1 MYKMFSYDAPNPY
14 SLALS
19 LPSWLRWLA
28 FSSQSTSLSSSI
40 SSSESIGRVILPAQT
55 LTPAEIDFMQLYELA
70 AQYDLNI
77 EHGDV
82 NTHDQA
88 TLKTIQITPNRQ
100 LKQPEN
106 ERRYVV
112 KFVGNMTQYEQMLNT
127 FIPEAANL
135 NATIV
140 GFNFRGVGHSTKT
153 PQLFQDLVTDGIAQ
167 VNRLLQNGVNPE
179 NITIDGISL
188 GGAIATMVAAYFHQH
203 GIRVYLF
210 NDRSLSRIS
219 AAAAGML
226 APTFRWPFGDIA
238 FSSTETTTRV
248 VLKATGWQENLAAAY
263 HSIPAQYKTHM
274 YVAKASEESA
284 GDGVIAHPASLHVGV
299 KKDEKEK
306 GINTGHKV
314 YARLYAGHNQSRR
327 DLVCKENAARNG
339 QEVYENFVLRKKI

>member
-1 MYKMFSYDAPNPY
+1 MFSHDAPNPY
-14 SLALS
+14 PQTSS
-19 LPSWLRWLA
+19 LPSWLRWL
-28 FSSQSTSLSSSI
+28 SSSNQSTPSSTSV
-40 SSSESIGRVILPAQT
+40 SGSESIGKFILPAQT
-55 LTPAEIDFMQLYELA
+55 LVPSEIDFMQLYALA

-82 NTHDQA
+82 NTHDKA
-88 TLKTIQITPNRQ
+88 VLKTMQITPKRQ
-100 LKQPEN
+100 LEQPEN

-127 FIPEAANL
+127 FISEAANL

-140 GFNFRGVGHSTKT
+140 GFNFRGVGNSTKT
-153 PQLFQDLVTDGIAQ
+153 PHTFQELVTDGIAEID
-167 VNRLLQNGVNPE
+167 RLLKNGVNPE

-188 GGAIATMVAAYFHQH
+188 GAAIATMVAAYFHQH
-203 GIRVYLF
+203 GKCVYLF

-238 FSSTETTTRV
+238 FSSTETTTWG
-248 VLKATGWQENLAAAY
+248 VLKATGWQENLADAY
-263 HSIPAQYKTHM
+263 NSIPAQYKTHM
-274 YVAKASEESA
+274 YVAKASEESI

-299 KKDEKEK
+299 KRHEKEK

-314 YARLYAGHNQSRR
+314 YARFYAGHNQSRH
-327 DLVCKENAARNG
+327 DLDCKESEAKNG
-339 QEVYENFVLRKKI
+339 QEVYENFVLRKKL